1 MNSDREYD
9 ESFERELEK
18 IIQRTR
24 EMEYRL
30 AKIIYD
36 HRKTEESEGQ
46 DYE

>member
-1 MNSDREYD
+1 MNNDREYD

-18 IIQRTR
+18 IIQRTK

-30 AKIIYD
+30 AKILYD
-36 HRKTEESEGQ
+36 HRKTEENEGQ